1 MMMTKTR
8 LRAKN
13 QKKSQG
19 LSRPTEDDLDVWKEY
34 LLDDLTHLHHLKGG
48 RGVVGVLQLKLTVL
62 LQLPQTTSRVL
73 KMGSRM
79 ARTM

>member
-1 MMMTKTR
+1 M
-8 LRAKN
+8 
-13 QKKSQG
+13 
-19 LSRPTEDDLDVWKEY
+19 SRPTEDDLDVWKEY

-48 RGVVGVLQLKLTVL
+48 RAVVGVLQLKLTVL